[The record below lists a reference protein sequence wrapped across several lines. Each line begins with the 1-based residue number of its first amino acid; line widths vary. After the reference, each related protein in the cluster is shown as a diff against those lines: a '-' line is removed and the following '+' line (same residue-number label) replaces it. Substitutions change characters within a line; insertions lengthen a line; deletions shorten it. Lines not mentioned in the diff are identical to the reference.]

1 PELCAVFHCRGC
13 WAVLADSL
21 QLCSPG
27 TARLGFLVC
36 CRGTRDVVWE
46 VSLLVGLE
54 APLLGCAYNAL
65 SCRSCGLAVGF
76 ILVSAPS
83 DLASIRGLFCF
94 FKDRIICYLLENQ
107 MVIEASKVD
116 FPAVTLKE

>member
-1 PELCAVFHCRGC
+1 PELCAVFHCREC
-13 WAVLADSL
+13 WAVLGDSL

-36 CRGTRDVVWE
+36 FKVTADVVWE
-46 VSLLVGLE
+46 DSLLVGLE

-76 ILVSAPS
+76 ILYSAPS
-83 DLASIRGLFCF
+83 DLASLRGLFCF
-94 FKDRIICYLLENQ
+94 FKDRILCYLLENQ
-107 MVIEASKVD
+107 MVVEASKVD
-116 FPAVTLKE
+116 FPDVTL